1 MIVNALVGV
10 ELALAAAAL
19 VGLVGHRYPIANTI
33 VYGLCTLAAGT
44 AAAFAASFLIAP
56 ASPEAPTLVLPVG
69 LPWLLAHFRLDAL
82 SAYFLLLVDGVGA
95 VVSVYALAYGR
106 HEPEP
111 ARVLPIYPLFLAAM
125 NLVLV
130 ADDAFAFLFSWE
142 LMSVVSWLLVLAT
155 HKDAET
161 PRAAYVYLVMAG
173 IGTVLLLLGYGL
185 LAGAQGDYSFAGI
198 RQGVYAPWLLG
209 LAAMLLLLG
218 AGSKAGLF
226 PLHAWLPLAH
236 PAGPSHVSALMSGAM
251 TKVAIYAVLRV
262 LFDLAPAN
270 GAWLGAALLVLGGAS
285 AVMGTL
291 YALFERDLKKILA
304 YSTVENIGVI
314 AIAFGLA
321 LLFRTYGMTAAATL
335 ALAAGL
341 FHALNH
347 ALLKSLL
354 FCGAGAVA
362 SATGLRDI
370 EFLGG
375 LIHRLPTTAFL
386 MLIGAA
392 GLSALPPL
400 NGFASEWLL
409 FQAVLAGVDLSPWEF
424 KFAVAVIGALLA
436 LAAALAGAL
445 FIRAYGIAFLG
456 RPRSR
461 AAAEAGE
468 VELPMRLAM
477 ALLAAASVVFG
488 LLPSLALAF
497 ADPVALALTG
507 APIAAAP
514 GQWLWLRALPGSV
527 STYSGLVMFLAIAAI
542 AIAVVFLAHRLGT
555 DRVRRGPAWD
565 CGYPESRPATQY
577 SASSFAQ
584 PLRRVFAA
592 TLFRARERVEMPEPG
607 DPAPARF
614 TVSLSDLAWNW
625 LYAPVADAV
634 AFATERANALQ
645 FLTIRRYLSLMFLAL
660 ALLLVVV
667 AVTQ

>member
-1 MIVNALVGV
+1 MIVSALVMA
-10 ELALAAAAL
+10 ELALAVAGL
-19 VGLVGHRYPIANTI
+19 VGLLGHRHRIANTI
-33 VYGLCTLAAGT
+33 VYGLATVAAG
-44 AAAFAASFLIAP
+44 AATVSAASFLIAP
-56 ASPEAPTLVLPVG
+56 SPAEAPTLILPVG

-82 SAYFLLLVDGVGA
+82 GAYFLLLVDGVA
-95 VVSVYALAYGR
+95 TVVSLYAIAYGR

-155 HKDAET
+155 HKEAET
-161 PRAAYVYLVMAG
+161 PRAAYVYLIMAG
-173 IGTVLLLLGYGL
+173 IGTALLLVGYGL
-185 LAGAQGDYSFAGI
+185 LAGAQGDYTFTGI
-198 RQGVYAPWLLG
+198 RQGHYAPWLLA
-209 LAAMLLLLG
+209 LAALLLLLG

-236 PAGPSHVSALMSGAM
+236 PAAPSHVSALMSGAM
-251 TKVAIYAVLRV
+251 TKVALYAVLRA
-262 LFDLAPAN
+262 LFDLAPAS
-270 GAWLGAALLVLGGAS
+270 GAWLGAALLILGGAS

-291 YALFERDLKKILA
+291 YALFERDFKKLLA

-347 ALLKSLL
+347 ALLKCLL

-375 LIHRLPTTAFL
+375 LIRRLPATAFL
-386 MLIGAA
+386 VLIGAS

-409 FQAVLAGVDLSPWEF
+409 FQAVLAGADLPPWEF

-436 LAAALAGAL
+436 LAAALAAAL
-445 FIRAYGIAFLG
+445 FIRAYGVAFLG
-456 RPRSR
+456 RPRSS
-461 AAAEAGE
+461 AAAQAGE

-477 ALLAAASVVFG
+477 ALFAVASVAFG

-497 ADPVALALTG
+497 VDPVALALTG
-507 APIAAAP
+507 MPTAAAP
-514 GQWLWLRALPGSV
+514 GQWLWLQALPGSV
-527 STYSGLVMFLAIAAI
+527 STYSGLVMLLAIAAI
-542 AIAVVFLAHRLGT
+542 ATAVMVLAHRLGT

-565 CGYPESRPATQY
+565 CGYPDPRPATQY

-584 PLRRVFAA
+584 PLRRVFGT
-592 TLFRARERVEMPEPG
+592 TLFHARERVEMPEPG

-614 TVSLSDLAWNW
+614 TVSLSDLAWNR
-625 LYAPVADAV
+625 LYAPVADFI
-634 AFATERANALQ
+634 AFTTERANALQ